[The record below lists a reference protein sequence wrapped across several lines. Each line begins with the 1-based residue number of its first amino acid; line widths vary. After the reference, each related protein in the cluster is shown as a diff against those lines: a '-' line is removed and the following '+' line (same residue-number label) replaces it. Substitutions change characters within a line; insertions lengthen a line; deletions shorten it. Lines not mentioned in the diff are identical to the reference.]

1 MPQGTRV
8 RVASV
13 GLGWVTTHRHIPALR
28 RCPQARLVGVI
39 DHEPHRA
46 EAVAQELKLPFWATS
61 QSAADVAWVDQVD
74 AVTIGTP
81 PLTHTALVSSYL
93 KAGKHVLVEKPMAMT
108 PGEAEQLSALAVA
121 QDRVLAVVH
130 NFQFTRSVRRV
141 KQMMAERQLGEI
153 RSIWAVQLSNPRRR
167 LPSWYEQL
175 PLGLF
180 YDESPHFFYLLR
192 ALTGTEPEFRSID
205 VVRSRQGSETPAKIS
220 AQLDADGI
228 PVQVDMNFEAPLSEW
243 HVGVLG
249 TNMAAFVDVFRDILV
264 TTPNDETHLG
274 RDILRTSA
282 SAGWSHLVGTV
293 KSGLLLATG
302 RLSYGNDEVVR
313 KFCLACQ
320 GERSALAGIAA
331 SDGAAVV
338 GMQHRVIEASR

>member
-1 MPQGTRV
+1 VV

-39 DHEPHRA
+39 DHEPQRA
-46 EAVAQELKLPFWATS
+46 ERVAHQLKLPLSATA
-61 QSAADVAWVDQVD
+61 QSATDVPWVDQVD

-81 PLTHTALVSSYL
+81 PLTHTSLVRDYL

-108 PGEAEQLSALAVA
+108 VDEAQELSDLAVEH
-121 QDRVLAVVH
+121 DRVLAVVH
-130 NFQFTRSVRRV
+130 NFQFTRSVLKV
-141 KQMMAERQLGEI
+141 QQMIQDGRLGEI
-153 RSIWAVQLSNPRRR
+153 RSIWAIQLSNPRRR
-167 LPSWYEQL
+167 LPTWYEQL

-192 ALTGTEPEFRSID
+192 ALTGSEPEFRSID
-205 VVRSRQGSETPAKIS
+205 VLRSRDGSQTPAKIT
-220 AQLDADGI
+220 AQLEADGVPI
-228 PVQVDMNFEAPLSEW
+228 QVDMNFQAPLSEW
-243 HVGVLG
+243 HVGLLG
-249 TNMAAFVDVFRDILV
+249 TDMAAFVDVFRDILV
-264 TTPNDETHLG
+264 TTPNDKTHLG

-282 SAGWSHLVGTV
+282 SATWSHLAGTV
-293 KSGLLLATG
+293 KSGLLLAAG
-302 RLSYGNDEVVR
+302 RLTYGNEEVIR

-320 GERSALAGIAA
+320 GELSALTGIAA

-338 GMQHRVIEASR
+338 GMQHRVIAASR